1 MPHNCLKNIKNVMK
15 HCKTKMIFEQL
26 LEMCNHSGQV
36 SQVVRG
42 KRRFER
48 RYFGQN
54 QIGPQIRDS
63 DENNPIDANR
73 DCGSCGTHFTS
84 PEAYKFHRRVKML
97 NKTTKFMAAYKVKN
111 KRHTLIC
118 HHLNCCFS
126 TRKKSIL
133 KVGNDYLFLF

>member
-1 MPHNCLKNIKNVMK
+1 MRAVKARTEETINSQHKVMHNSDAID
-15 HCKTKMIFEQL
+15 
-26 LEMCNHSGQV
+26 
-36 SQVVRG
+36 
-42 KRRFER
+42 
-48 RYFGQN
+48 
-54 QIGPQIRDS
+54 DS

-133 KVGNDYLFLF
+133 KVGNVYLFLF